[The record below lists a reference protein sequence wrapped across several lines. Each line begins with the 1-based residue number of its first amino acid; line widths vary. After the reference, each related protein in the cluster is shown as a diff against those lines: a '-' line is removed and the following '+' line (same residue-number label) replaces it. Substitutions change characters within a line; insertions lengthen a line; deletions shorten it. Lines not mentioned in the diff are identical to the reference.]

1 MDKEEGKKHNTAVVV
16 AKRQIK
22 VLALQTQII
31 RFSSTSSHVTFFF
44 PERSLD
50 KHFTPTEA
58 S

>member
-44 PERSLD
+44 SWEKPW
-50 KHFTPTEA
+50 
-58 S
+58 